1 MELILMLF
9 LHLID
14 DYKLQGILAEMK
26 QKSWWDERTK
36 DKKYRYDYLVALY
49 EHAFM
54 NSVMIHIPVYLFMS
68 RNIVFLTCTIIMCTA
83 LHAFC
88 DGLKANF
95 KIINLLQDQLFHII
109 TIIILY
115 LIYRFNILHII
126 FPYI

>member
-54 NSVMIHIPVYLFMS
+54 NSVMIHIPIYLFMS
-68 RNIVFLTCTIIMCTA
+68 RNIVFLISTILMCTV

-95 KIINLLQDQLFHII
+95 KIINLLQDQLFHIA
-109 TIIILY
+109 TIVILY
-115 LIYRFNILHII
+115 LTYRFDILHII